1 MGLLD
6 TDAGHCHT
14 TVKYL
19 SPSRAS
25 LLSAECLLQQ
35 QLHSNLMGIVE
46 QIRTI
51 KGSTT
56 QSLNID
62 VEQAGGHCLVG
73 QCLPSVHKA
82 MGWCDLKY
90 GTR

>member
-6 TDAGHCHT
+6 MNASHCHT

-25 LLSAECLLQQ
+25 LLSAGRLLQQ

-56 QSLNID
+56 QSLNTD
-62 VEQAGGHCLVG
+62 VEQGHCLVG

-82 MGWCDLKY
+82 MGWCELKY